1 MWVIAN
7 PSAGSGRGLHHAGLV
22 TRALTAAGIGCRLV
36 VPDTSAATHRAA
48 EDAGTSGA
56 SAILVAGGDGTVH
69 DVLPALVDRSVPLG
83 VIAGGSGDDIAAAL
97 GFPIDDPAQ
106 VATFMVEAISQG
118 HRRSVDLGTATCA
131 DGSEHHFVGV
141 LSTGFDSAVNE
152 RANRMTRLGGQ
163 RYNVAIVRELASFR
177 PVPYDV
183 SIDGERI
190 QREGMLVAVG
200 NGHRYGGG
208 MLVCPSAEHDDGL
221 LDLTWLGAVSRPRFL
236 RALPSVYSGTHVDLP
251 YVTTHRGRVLTIDA
265 PGQVAYADG
274 ERLGPL
280 PITVG
285 IRPGAL
291 QVLSG

>member
-7 PSAGSGRGLHHAGLV
+7 PRAGSGRGLSHAALV
-22 TRALTAAGIGCRLV
+22 TRALTTAGIDCRLV
-36 VPDTSAATHRAA
+36 VPQSDTATRQAAV
-48 EDAGTSGA
+48 DAVASGA
-56 SAILVAGGDGTVH
+56 RAVLAAGGDGTVH
-69 DVLPALVDRSVPLG
+69 DVLPALVQQPVPLG

-97 GFPIDDPAQ
+97 GFPIDNPAH
-106 VATFMVEAISQG
+106 VAAFMVDAIGS
-118 HRRSVDLGTATCA
+118 RRQRPVDVGTAHCP
-131 DGSEHHFVGV
+131 DGSDHYFVGV

-177 PVPYDV
+177 PVAYDV

-208 MLVCPSAEHDDGL
+208 MLVCPAAEHDDGL

-236 RALPSVYSGTHVDLP
+236 SALPSVYSGKHVDLP
-251 YVTTHRGRVLTIDA
+251 YVTTYRGRVVTIDA
-265 PGQVAYADG
+265 SGQVAYADG

-280 PITVG
+280 PIRVG
-285 IRPGAL
+285 ILPGAL